1 MKRRDKRISCQYWSQ
16 KKKKKKRLLLILSDR
31 GEDTRGWKARSSK
44 ITFKPTSWHPTALV
58 RSTVVA
64 RNLSFCSVDLR
75 NMGFII
81 LILKVPPFDRS
92 YGYCTY
98 QKNWFFPRRVFNP
111 PPKSSTSP
119 ENWFCSLSFIFWP
132 SSSTFYCA
140 LLVHNSGNKKK
151 RKYFFIFIY
160 SLTIFHLRFNK

>member
-16 KKKKKKRLLLILSDR
+16 KKKKRKKRLLLSDR
-31 GEDTRGWKARSSK
+31 REDTRGWKARSSK
-44 ITFKPTSWHPTALV
+44 ITFKPTSWHPTSLV

-81 LILKVPPFDRS
+81 LILKVPQFDRS

-98 QKNWFFPRRVFNP
+98 QKNWFFSDGSSPPTSQIVNIPGKLILLPFVSFLTVLIKFLLCSPR
-111 PPKSSTSP
+111 S
-119 ENWFCSLSFIFWP
+119 
-132 SSSTFYCA
+132 
-140 LLVHNSGNKKK
+140 
-151 RKYFFIFIY
+151 
-160 SLTIFHLRFNK
+160 